1 VVDNF
6 GKAYVAGNFVEGNAR
21 VSNDNWDAGVQPDAK
36 SNSIV
41 KVLAQIRA
49 NSPFPHGPLSIES
62 AEGVY
67 ATVLASAGAT
77 LPKRDEVDQRIIR
90 SVRTGQV
97 SAKAGAD
104 IQADLSHA
112 GYSQQAVAELIRLIP
127 LGIITHPSQVG
138 GYPEYKGSPY
148 KDSDGD
154 GMPDEWEIKYGL
166 NPNDPSDAAK
176 DNDNDG
182 YTNLEEFLNGTD
194 PTKFVDYT
202 KLTNNVDVLK

>member
-1 VVDNF
+1 
-6 GKAYVAGNFVEGNAR
+6 
-21 VSNDNWDAGVQPDAK
+21 
-36 SNSIV
+36 
-41 KVLAQIRA
+41 
-49 NSPFPHGPLSIES
+49 
-62 AEGVY
+62 
-67 ATVLASAGAT
+67 
-77 LPKRDEVDQRIIR
+77 
-90 SVRTGQV
+90 
-97 SAKAGAD
+97 
-104 IQADLSHA
+104 LSHA